1 MSLYR
6 GQEQRLDLPAPS
18 AWDDV
23 KLNAITK
30 QPIVI
35 QGCEVGVVL
44 RNVLSQAECQH
55 FIEAGERL
63 GLLDV
68 KVDAKYRNMFRV
80 ATWGPEVAD
89 VVFKRIRPL
98 ISDPIIVTEATT
110 TVHHDVLGATQGR
123 WEPQHLNPAW
133 RVCKYNAGGHFA
145 PHYDGDHVLSSTEK
159 SLQTCMLY
167 LNGGFV
173 GGGTNFLLPDA
184 AMQEDEQGRKCAS
197 DESILLRVQPEAGM
211 CIIFHHRVWHE
222 GSALRESDSPK
233 YMMRTEIM
241 YTNVQPT
248 GAVRSAEDDEALAL
262 VRRAEDVEATD
273 PAAAMECWKKAFKLS
288 RLVREHFNG

>member
-6 GQEQRLDLPAPS
+6 GQEQRFNLPPPA
-18 AWDDV
+18 AWEDAEPDS
-23 KLNAITK
+23 ITA

-68 KVDAKYRNMFRV
+68 NVDVKYRNMFRV
-80 ATWGPEVAD
+80 ATWGPQVAD
-89 VVFKRIRPL
+89 VVFNRIRRW
-98 ISDPIIVTEATT
+98 IDEPIIVSESTS
-110 TVHHDVLGATQGR
+110 TVHQDCLGKTHGR
-123 WEPQHLNPAW
+123 WEPQSLNPAW

-145 PHYDGDHVLSSTEK
+145 PHYDGDHFVSSSEK

-167 LNGGFV
+167 LNGGFL
-173 GGGTNFLLPDA
+173 GGGTNFLKPQTA
-184 AMQEDEQGRKCAS
+184 ARQDSQGRMCAPE
-197 DESILLRVQPEAGM
+197 DSILLRVQPEAGM

-222 GSALRESDSPK
+222 GSALLESDCPK

-241 YTNVQPT
+241 YTNVEPT
-248 GAVRSAEDDEALAL
+248 GPGRSAEDDEALRL
-262 VRRAEDVEATD
+262 VRQAEDLEGTD
-273 PAAAMECWKKAFKLS
+273 PTAAMECWRRAFKLS
-288 RLVREHFNG
+288 RRVREHYNG